1 MISILKPE
9 FTRKY
14 DDRPGR
20 HGYVYVRNLKTYQ
33 ENQTMKKTI
42 LTFGLISGAIMAVM
56 MFATLPFTNSAWLQS
71 HSMFIGYTTMV
82 LSFMLVFF
90 GIRSY
95 RENIGCGTI
104 TFGRAF
110 AVGIL
115 ITLISSVLYVL
126 TWEIM
131 YFGVPSF
138 GEKFMTMCV
147 AHIKNSGA
155 SPEAIQTELNQL
167 KYLDNPFINAALTF
181 TEPFPV
187 GLIITLISALILRK
201 KMKPQAGGSP
211 ATVEA

>member
-1 MISILKPE
+1 
-9 FTRKY
+9 
-14 DDRPGR
+14 
-20 HGYVYVRNLKTYQ
+20 
-33 ENQTMKKTI
+33 MKKTI
-42 LTFGLISGAIMAVM
+42 LTFGLISGGMMTVM
-56 MFATLPFTNSAWLQS
+56 MFATLPFTDSAWLQA
-71 HSMFIGYTTMV
+71 HSMVVGYTTMV

-95 RENIGCGTI
+95 RENIGGGTI

-115 ITLISSVLYVL
+115 ITLISSILYVI
-126 TWEIM
+126 TWEVM

-155 SPEAIQTELNQL
+155 SPEAIQTQLNQL

-187 GLIITLISALILRK
+187 GLIITLVSALILRK
-201 KMKPQAGGSP
+201 KSTAQSAGSP
-211 ATVEA
+211 APVEA

>member
-1 MISILKPE
+1 
-9 FTRKY
+9 
-14 DDRPGR
+14 
-20 HGYVYVRNLKTYQ
+20 
-33 ENQTMKKTI
+33 MKKTV
-42 LTFGLISGAIMAVM
+42 LTFGLISGAIMTAL
-56 MFATLPFTNSAWLQS
+56 MFGTLPFTSSAWLQS
-71 HSMFIGYTTMV
+71 NSMVIGYTTMV

-95 RENIGCGTI
+95 RENLGGGTI

-115 ITLISSVLYVL
+115 ITLISSGFYVI
-126 TWEIM
+126 TWEVM

-147 AHIKNSGA
+147 AHVKNSGA
-155 SPEAIQTELNQL
+155 SPEEIQTHLNQL

-187 GLIITLISALILRK
+187 GSIITLISALILRK